1 MDRSEALALHERA
14 LVIDSHNDS
23 MIALIR
29 RGNLSLNGS
38 QPDSWRQ
45 REGAVAYLRQYQTPL
60 GAAELQLDLPK
71 MHRGGL
77 DAAFFAVDCTRPWG
91 NHLLYGL
98 DALGYFLQE
107 LANFSDEIAVATTAT
122 EIRAAR
128 QDNKRAAILAIENS
142 DVLEKSPYV
151 LPLLYQL
158 GVRSLTLTHSTRS
171 FAADG
176 CEVENGGGL
185 TSFGMQLVE
194 QMDEL
199 GVLVDISHIN
209 EQGFWDVVKRS
220 QRPIIGTHNCCRA
233 LCDHPRNLSDEQLKA
248 IAEKNGV
255 VGITFVPF
263 FVADKDP
270 NMEKLLDHI
279 EHAIQVAG
287 IDHVGLGSDFDGG
300 GNLVKDATL
309 LPEITAGLAARGYG
323 EEALEKF
330 LGLNH
335 LRVFADVAG

>member
-1 MDRSEALALHERA
+1 MNRSEALALHERT
-14 LVIDSHNDS
+14 LVIDAHNDS

-29 RGNLSLNGS
+29 RGNLQLNGS
-38 QPDSWRQ
+38 QPDAWRQ
-45 REGAVAYLRQYQTPL
+45 RAGAVAYLRQYQTPL
-60 GAAELQLDLPK
+60 GADELQLDLPK
-71 MHRGGL
+71 MHQGGL

-107 LANFSDEIAVATTAT
+107 IAIFADEIVVATTAA
-122 EIRAAR
+122 EISAAR
-128 QDNKRAAILAIENS
+128 QEHKRAAILAIENS

-185 TSFGMQLVE
+185 TDFGTQLVE
-194 QMDEL
+194 QMDDL

-209 EQGFWDVVKRS
+209 ERGFWDVVKHS

-255 VGITFVPF
+255 VGITFVPS
-263 FVADKDP
+263 FVAERDP

-287 IDHVGLGSDFDGG
+287 VDHVGLGSDFDGG
-300 GNLVKDATL
+300 GDLVKDATI
-309 LPEITAGLAARGYG
+309 LPEITAGLAARGYDA
-323 EEALEKF
+323 EALEKF

-335 LRVFADVAG
+335 LRVFEAVAG